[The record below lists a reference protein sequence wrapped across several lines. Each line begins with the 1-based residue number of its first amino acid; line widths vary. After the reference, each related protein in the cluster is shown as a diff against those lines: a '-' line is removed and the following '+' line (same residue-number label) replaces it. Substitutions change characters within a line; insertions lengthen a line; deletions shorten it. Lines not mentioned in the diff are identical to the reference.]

1 MATRTESAAATRRAL
16 LDAAGA
22 LLDTGGPEAVTL
34 REVGARAGV
43 SRSAP
48 YGHFAGKES
57 LLMALAAEAWD
68 AVGDG
73 LEELSTL
80 PDSPPGTLLRH
91 ALLSLIT
98 LGRARPHLYRL
109 MFTTPSAVPAAAV
122 RAAER
127 TQDLF
132 LAIVARVVGPDR
144 SREDAALLL
153 TNAHG
158 ITSLELS
165 GHLTWDK
172 WHTTAEELVERL
184 IGLLPRYAGTPHTM
198 SPSGSEQP

>member
-1 MATRTESAAATRRAL
+1 MATRTENAAATRRAL

-48 YGHFAGKES
+48 YGHFDNKES

-68 AVGDG
+68 AVGEA
-73 LEELSTL
+73 LEELAAR
-80 PDSPPGTLLRH
+80 PDSPADTLHH

-109 MFTTPSAVPAAAV
+109 MFTTPSAAPAAAV
-122 RAAER
+122 QAAGR

-132 LAIVARVVGPDR
+132 LEIVTRVVGPER
-144 SREDAALLL
+144 SRQDAALLL
-153 TNAHG
+153 ANAHG
-158 ITSLELS
+158 ITSLDLS
-165 GHLTWDK
+165 GHLIWDK
-172 WHTTAEELVERL
+172 WQSTAEGLVERL
-184 IGLLPRYAGTPHTM
+184 IGLLPHRP
-198 SPSGSEQP
+198 